1 VSNPDSYESL
11 VELLIPELQKRG
23 RMWTD
28 YAVPGGTFRENLYGL
43 EGQPYLPE
51 HHPGHQFKWHVKKAK
66 DAEAAESKV
75 ATENASG
82 TGGASEVSTI
92 PESTAVE
99 PTAS

>member
-1 VSNPDSYESL
+1 M

-28 YAVPGGTFRENLYGL
+28 YAVPGGTFRENLNGL

-66 DAEAAESKV
+66 DAEAAERKV
-75 ATENASG
+75 ATENVSG
-82 TGGASEVSTI
+82 TEGMSEVPKVAEPATV
-92 PESTAVE
+92 ESTA
-99 PTAS
+99 S